1 MKYFVQDPKTNQFY
15 YTENVPDMV
24 RFLERL
30 TKERLGLTRAQFTQN
45 LADLGHGYDDPQ
57 GITFTRAL
65 AADHFY
71 IGAVKSGGQ
80 HFRCDIHDTN
90 NFSKPEFGD

>member
-24 RFLERL
+24 RFLDRL
-30 TKERLGLTRAQFTQN
+30 TKERLGLTRAQLMQN
-45 LADLGHGYDDPQ
+45 IIDLGGGYDDPP
-57 GITFTRAL
+57 GVTFTRAL

-71 IGAVKSGGQ
+71 IGIVRDDGQ
-80 HFRCDIHDTN
+80 HIRCDIHDTS
-90 NFSKPEFGD
+90 NFAKPEYGN